1 MKIEGSVA
9 VITGGASGL
18 GEATARAFVAKGGKA
33 VLLDMNEE
41 RGEAVAKEL
50 GDAVRFVK
58 TDVTDEAQ
66 VNAALDVAESLG
78 TLRVAVNCAGV
89 GWAARTLKRDG
100 TPHDYDLFKKVIGIN
115 LVGTFNVL
123 RLAAARMSATEPADG
138 ERGVVINTASI
149 AAFDGQIGQAAYAA
163 SKGGVVGMT
172 LPIARDLS
180 KVLVRVC
187 TIAPGTFDTPMLAGL
202 PEEVRQALAAGI
214 PNPARLGDPAEY
226 GALACH
232 IVENG
237 YLNAEVIRLDGALR
251 MPPK

>member
-78 TLRVAVNCAGV
+78 TLS
-89 GWAARTLKRDG
+89 
-100 TPHDYDLFKKVIGIN
+100 
-115 LVGTFNVL
+115 
-123 RLAAARMSATEPADG
+123 SAE
-138 ERGVVINTASI
+138 
-149 AAFDGQIGQAAYAA
+149 F
-163 SKGGVVGMT
+163 
-172 LPIARDLS
+172 
-180 KVLVRVC
+180 
-187 TIAPGTFDTPMLAGL
+187 
-202 PEEVRQALAAGI
+202 
-214 PNPARLGDPAEY
+214 
-226 GALACH
+226 
-232 IVENG
+232 
-237 YLNAEVIRLDGALR
+237 EVI
-251 MPPK
+251 